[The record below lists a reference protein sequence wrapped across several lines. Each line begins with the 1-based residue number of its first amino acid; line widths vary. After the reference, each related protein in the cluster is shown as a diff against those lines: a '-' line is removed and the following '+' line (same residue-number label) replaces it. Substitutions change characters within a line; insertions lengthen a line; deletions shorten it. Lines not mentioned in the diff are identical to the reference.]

1 MKKNM
6 GLTDRSI
13 RLLVAVL
20 LGFIYFM
27 DWITGGW
34 QIALAIVTSILA
46 LTAVVGICPLYTLF
60 GFNTDRGSK
69 QSIKKGT
76 TKTILQKKQE
86 PTK

>member
-13 RLLVAVL
+13 RLLAAVL
-20 LGFIYFM
+20 LGFVYFM
-27 DWITGGW
+27 DWLSGGW
-34 QIALAIVTSILA
+34 QSALAIVISVLA

-60 GFNTDRGSK
+60 GLHTDRGRK
-69 QSIKKGT
+69 QRSIEGK
-76 TKTILQKKQE
+76 TKTIRQKKQE